1 MHRIKFC
8 IYRWCTY
15 QVPAFKAEFHFFL
28 INLITQRTR
37 FQVSHEYLT
46 ALLEGGVGDR
56 GEGLMAFHS
65 THARCCRTWEN
76 VRRWG
81 FRHPCVSD
89 VSFRQFAWKWV
100 WSIGRET
107 RLRCSSHCWESVWLN
122 LPSSFWEES
131 LPMTSL
137 LTSLT
142 SYRFW
147 RLAEGWYSKNSCQ
160 KVAHSRACMNKTS
173 HYYIF
178 LWNIFLYR
186 YTRSNQC
193 NPIHVSQSPTTFK
206 HPLTHDNRIAAPYQS
221 YSPAEIVRG

>member
-1 MHRIKFC
+1 
-8 IYRWCTY
+8 
-15 QVPAFKAEFHFFL
+15 
-28 INLITQRTR
+28 
-37 FQVSHEYLT
+37 
-46 ALLEGGVGDR
+46 
-56 GEGLMAFHS
+56 
-65 THARCCRTWEN
+65 
-76 VRRWG
+76 
-81 FRHPCVSD
+81 
-89 VSFRQFAWKWV
+89 
-100 WSIGRET
+100 
-107 RLRCSSHCWESVWLN
+107 
-122 LPSSFWEES
+122 
-131 LPMTSL
+131 MTSL

-221 YSPAEIVRG
+221 YSPAEIVRGQFHGFMNFFIYFKGSALYRSHGPSYLINLPGELTLEEAEGTLVASKELLEAMAQDGDWTFQSEQGEVNFGCASWSVAGTKWLLYLCNWKQLL

>member
-1 MHRIKFC
+1 MLQGWSFWGGLGRISSICSQPTPRVPRIPNPTNGPSIKDYWLMHRIKFC

-15 QVPAFKAEFHFFL
+15 QVPAFKAEFHFLL

-147 RLAEGWYSKNSCQ
+147 RLAEGWYSK
-160 KVAHSRACMNKTS
+160 R
-173 HYYIF
+173 
-178 LWNIFLYR
+178 
-186 YTRSNQC
+186 
-193 NPIHVSQSPTTFK
+193 
-206 HPLTHDNRIAAPYQS
+206 
-221 YSPAEIVRG
+221 